1 MCNLAPLEIKKAL
14 ELTQL
19 CRVIFERHCVTVSRT
34 RGFTVLAHYV
44 HDTEHASAF
53 THFSLK
59 QEHPSWGETAA
70 HRVSGLHTSV

>member
-1 MCNLAPLEIKKAL
+1 M
-14 ELTQL
+14 
-19 CRVIFERHCVTVSRT
+19 TVSRT
-34 RGFTVLAHYV
+34 CGFTVLAHYV

-70 HRVSGLHTSV
+70 HWVSGLHSSVWEIDSEDKRFSCYNGVQIYSIL